1 MEKIYFYKTT
11 NSELGDLYQ
20 ALEDGKI
27 IESDERG
34 AFALHKKYQFLGW
47 SDGMELLRHRKKVS
61 DSDLDK
67 KTKML
72 KRTKKSDKALL
83 QEAIR
88 KEIEK
93 AINNPDK
100 SPPPDPSVMG
110 IDGRPIRDPSIRSRI
125 NLLR

>member
-93 AINNPDK
+93 A
-100 SPPPDPSVMG
+100 PPPDPSVMG